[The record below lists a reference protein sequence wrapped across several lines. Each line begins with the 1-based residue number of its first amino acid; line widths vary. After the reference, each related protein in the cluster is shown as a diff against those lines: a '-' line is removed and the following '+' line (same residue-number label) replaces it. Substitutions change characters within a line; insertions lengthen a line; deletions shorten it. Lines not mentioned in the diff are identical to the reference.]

1 MQIIIATMSTKKVMS
16 IVALV
21 TAAAIFALSSVLVN
35 PVLAQSYGGGEGDD
49 DGSARENYKEFQK
62 CLSDDET
69 NGVVTE
75 QQIRD
80 CFSPIY
86 NPNGSSSG
94 SSSGTT
100 STTDYGNSDSDDYN
114 GGTTSTTDY
123 GNSDSDDYNDDDME
137 DNKQK

>member
-114 GGTTSTTDY
+114 
-123 GNSDSDDYNDDDME
+123 DDDME

>member
-1 MQIIIATMSTKKVMS
+1 MQTIIATMSTKKVMS

-21 TAAAIFALSSVLVN
+21 TAAAIFALSSVLVK

-86 NPNGSSSG
+86 NPHGSSSG

-100 STTDYGNSDSDDYN
+100 STTNYENSDSD
-114 GGTTSTTDY
+114 G
-123 GNSDSDDYNDDDME
+123 YNDDDME

>member
-1 MQIIIATMSTKKVMS
+1 MQTVIATMSTKKVIS

-21 TAAAIFALSSVLVN
+21 TAAAIFALSSIVVK
-35 PVLAQSYGGGEGDD
+35 PAVAQSYGGGEGDD

-62 CLSDDET
+62 CLSDAET

-94 SSSGTT
+94 GTT
-100 STTDYGNSDSDDYN
+100 STTDYGNSN
-114 GGTTSTTDY
+114 
-123 GNSDSDDYNDDDME
+123 SDDYNDDDME

>member
-1 MQIIIATMSTKKVMS
+1 MQTIIATMSTKKVMS

-35 PVLAQSYGGGEGDD
+35 PVLAQSYGGGEGGDD

-86 NPNGSSSG
+86 NPNGSS
-94 SSSGTT
+94 GTI
-100 STTDYGNSDSDDYN
+100 STTDYGNSN
-114 GGTTSTTDY
+114 
-123 GNSDSDDYNDDDME
+123 SDDYNDDDME

>member
-1 MQIIIATMSTKKVMS
+1 MQTIIATMSTKKVMS

-21 TAAAIFALSSVLVN
+21 TAAAIFALSSVLVK

-94 SSSGTT
+94 TT
-100 STTDYGNSDSDDYN
+100 STTDYENSDS
-114 GGTTSTTDY
+114 GG
-123 GNSDSDDYNDDDME
+123 YNDDDME

>member
-1 MQIIIATMSTKKVMS
+1 MQTIIATMSTKKVMS

-21 TAAAIFALSSVLVN
+21 TAAAIFALSSIVVK
-35 PVLAQSYGGGEGDD
+35 PAVAQSYGGGEGDD

-62 CLSDDET
+62 CLSDAET

-75 QQIRD
+75 QQIWD

-94 SSSGTT
+94 TT
-100 STTDYGNSDSDDYN
+100 STTDYGNSN
-114 GGTTSTTDY
+114 
-123 GNSDSDDYNDDDME
+123 SDDYNDDDME
-137 DNKQK
+137 DNKQKWKQKKNQIVVW

>member
-1 MQIIIATMSTKKVMS
+1 MQTIIATMSTKKVIS

-21 TAAAIFALSSVLVN
+21 TAAAIFALSSIVVK
-35 PVLAQSYGGGEGDD
+35 PAVAQSYGGGEGDD

-62 CLSDDET
+62 CLSDAET

-86 NPNGSSSG
+86 NPSGGSDDTTNYGNNDYGSGDSSSI
-94 SSSGTT
+94 SSDTN
-100 STTDYGNSDSDDYN
+100 YGNNDGD
-114 GGTTSTTDY
+114 G
-123 GNSDSDDYNDDDME
+123 YNDDME
-137 DNKQK
+137 ENEQK

>member
-1 MQIIIATMSTKKVMS
+1 MQTSIATMSTKKVMS

-49 DGSARENYKEFQK
+49 GGSARENYKEFQK

-86 NPNGSSSG
+86 NPNSSSG
-94 SSSGTT
+94 TSTT
-100 STTDYGNSDSDDYN
+100 STTDYGNSDSD
-114 GGTTSTTDY
+114 G
-123 GNSDSDDYNDDDME
+123 YNDDDME

>member
-94 SSSGTT
+94 SSST
-100 STTDYGNSDSDDYN
+100 SSS
-114 GGTTSTTDY
+114 GTTSTTDY